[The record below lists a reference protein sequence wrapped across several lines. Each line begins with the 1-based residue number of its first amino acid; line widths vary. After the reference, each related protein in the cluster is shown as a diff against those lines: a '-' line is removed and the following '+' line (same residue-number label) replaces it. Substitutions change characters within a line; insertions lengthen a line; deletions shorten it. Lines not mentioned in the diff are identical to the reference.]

1 MTRSQFL
8 AMLPLD
14 QWSFRAIW
22 RSFVRKLHLNRKI
35 LFLFAMSRCVSFLS
49 SRQFSGSPLS
59 SRESSDRWKSR
70 SMMTGEWCQSR
81 WSDSSIYCGVSRVR
95 VVELERFKRLVY
107 TLHPKATSL
116 RMHSMKKRK
125 VTTKF
130 TMVKKSN
137 KTGGASWYYK
147 IHPTHRRN
155 TTQILYSIVRP
166 ALYLFILFFN

>member
-1 MTRSQFL
+1 MIFNDRSQLFRNL
-8 AMLPLD
+8 VRI
-14 QWSFRAIW
+14 SFQI
-22 RSFVRKLHLNRKI
+22 VRY
-35 LFLFAMSRCVSFLS
+35 LFIRNVSIPFRS

-70 SMMTGEWCQSR
+70 SVMTGEWCQSR
-81 WSDSSIYCGVSRVR
+81 WSDNGIYCGVSRVR

-107 TLHPKATSL
+107 TLHPKAASL
-116 RMHSMKKRK
+116 RMHSMRKRK

-155 TTQILYSIVRP
+155 TTQTLYIPLCVLHYSIST
-166 ALYLFILFFN
+166 YLFVLFLN